1 MKKNNLR
8 ITTFII
14 FVLNFVANSFY
25 FLSDPS
31 ESLIHLKN
39 SNKTSQ
45 FSLHSYSEKVIGS
58 GFEFEEHKVLTK
70 DGYILSA
77 WRIPRKIG
85 EKYSEQ
91 RPPVIL
97 QHGVIDDS
105 WTWFALAAEDCLPIM
120 LAKEGY
126 DVWLTNSRG
135 NIFSRDHINPD
146 YDSSSFRSKYWNFT
160 FHEMAMYDLP
170 AFTVYI
176 KNHTLHDKLR
186 YVGHSQGTFQFFLS
200 YLLNPEFIENN
211 FEKYAT
217 LGTVVTIFNIVFISI
232 FIFNRNLN

>member
-1 MKKNNLR
+1 MILSNVLIINL
-8 ITTFII
+8 ILFALS
-14 FVLNFVANSFY
+14 FQVNSLD
-25 FLSDPS
+25 FLSLKLNGQ
-31 ESLIHLKN
+31 EYLKN
-39 SNKTSQ
+39 SNKTSLYS
-45 FSLHSYSEKVIGS
+45 FHSYSEKVINS
-58 GFEFEEHKVLTK
+58 GYEFEEHKVLTK

-85 EKYSEQ
+85 EKYSQ
-91 RPPVIL
+91 TRLPVIL
-97 QHGVIDDS
+97 QHGLLDDS
-105 WTWFALAAEDCLPIM
+105 WTWFALDAQDCLPIM

-135 NIFSRDHINPD
+135 NIFSKEHIDPE

-160 FHEMAMYDLP
+160 FHEMAMFDLP
-170 AFTVYI
+170 AFTEYI

-200 YLLNPEFIENN
+200 YLLNPQFIENN

-217 LGTVVTIFNIVFISI
+217 LGTVVTIFNIVIFKFI
-232 FIFNRNLN
+232 